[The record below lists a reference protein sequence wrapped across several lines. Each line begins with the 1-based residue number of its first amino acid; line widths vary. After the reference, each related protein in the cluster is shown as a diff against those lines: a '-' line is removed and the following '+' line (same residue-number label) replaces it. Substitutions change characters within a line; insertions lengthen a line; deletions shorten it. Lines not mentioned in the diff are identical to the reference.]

1 MRRARPLVLLLALLA
16 FSFQALAQTSLP
28 GSGSS
33 VSSEIQLL
41 QWGVTQGGLVLV
53 ILVVVWSYR
62 RDFQRLFSAERDR
75 TAELM
80 LALQGASAAL
90 STHAEIGRENTTATR
105 EQAKAFMD
113 LAGTVRTCE
122 VVREVFIARGGELR
136 RRTDAPGKK

>member
-1 MRRARPLVLLLALLA
+1 MRSARPLILLLALLT

-41 QWGVTQGGLVLV
+41 QWGVTQGGLVMV

-62 RDFQRLFSAERDR
+62 RDFHRLFNAERDR
-75 TAELM
+75 TSELM
-80 LALQGASAAL
+80 IALQGASTAL
-90 STHAEIGRENTTATR
+90 STHAEIQRENSAATR
-105 EQAKAFMD
+105 EQAKSFSD

-122 VVREVFIARGGELR
+122 VVREVFITQGGKLR
-136 RRTDAPGKK
+136 RQSDALDRK